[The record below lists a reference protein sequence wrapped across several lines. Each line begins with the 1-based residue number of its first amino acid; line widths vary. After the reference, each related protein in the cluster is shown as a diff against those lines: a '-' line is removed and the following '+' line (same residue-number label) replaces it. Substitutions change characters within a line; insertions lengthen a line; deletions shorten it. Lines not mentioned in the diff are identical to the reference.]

1 MTYHQIYELISDF
14 CPRETL
20 ELFADGWERFPSE
33 PNASRIIAKLENER
47 DFWQERRPD
56 RVEKF
61 QRAIDEIKRRV
72 AQ

>member
-20 ELFADGWERFPSE
+20 EMFADGWERFPSE
-33 PNASRIIAKLENER
+33 PSASKIIASLENER
-47 DFWQERRPD
+47 DFWQERRPE
-56 RVEKF
+56 RVGKI
-61 QRAIDEIKRRV
+61 QRAINEIKRRV

>member
-1 MTYHQIYELISDF
+1 MAYCEIHELISDF

-33 PNASRIIAKLENER
+33 PNASRIIASLETER
-47 DFWQERRPD
+47 DFWQERRPE
-56 RVEKF
+56 RVGKI
-61 QRAIDEIKRRV
+61 QRAINEIKRRV